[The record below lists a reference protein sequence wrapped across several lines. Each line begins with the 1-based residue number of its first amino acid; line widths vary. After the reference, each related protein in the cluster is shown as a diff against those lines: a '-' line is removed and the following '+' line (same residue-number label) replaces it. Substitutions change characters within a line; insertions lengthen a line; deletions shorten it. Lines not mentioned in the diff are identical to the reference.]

1 VTTLSHARLLLSG
14 LQAGLAGSVIGPDD
28 PDYDEARQV
37 FFPAFDRRPAA
48 IVRPVDAEEVAYVVA
63 LARETGLDLAVRS
76 GGHSLAGHGITD
88 GGIVLDLSR
97 LKAIEID
104 ADRRVAWAET
114 GLTAGEMTTAAAAHG
129 LAVPFGDAAPV
140 GIGGLTLGGGVGYLA
155 RKHGLTIDSLL
166 AAELV
171 TADGQQRRVDADED
185 PDLFWAIRGG
195 GGNFGVATRFLFR
208 LHPVDVVTG
217 GMLILPATAET
228 IAGFTAA
235 AEEAPD
241 EVSTVANVLAA
252 PPVPFVPAEHHG
264 RLVVM
269 AMIAHA
275 GPVDESEQALAPFR
289 ALAPPIADL
298 LRPMRYPEM
307 FPTEEPPRQLA
318 VGRTTFMDALDRD
331 DAGEILDRLQ
341 PSTALVRAVQLR
353 VLGGAVARIDPDAT
367 AFAHRRR
374 RIMVNVGAMYAK
386 PEEGPSHEAWARA
399 TAEAL
404 RQGEDGAYVNFV
416 GDEGEERVRA
426 AYPGRTW
433 ERLAEVKRRYDPDN
447 LFRLNQNVP
456 PAERYG

>member
-1 VTTLSHARLLLSG
+1 M
-14 LQAGLAGSVIGPDD
+14 P
-28 PDYDEARQV
+28 
-37 FFPAFDRRPAA
+37 
-48 IVRPVDAEEVAYVVA
+48 
-63 LARETGLDLAVRS
+63 
-76 GGHSLAGHGITD
+76 
-88 GGIVLDLSR
+88 
-97 LKAIEID
+97 
-104 ADRRVAWAET
+104 
-114 GLTAGEMTTAAAAHG
+114 
-129 LAVPFGDAAPV
+129 
-140 GIGGLTLGGGVGYLA
+140 
-155 RKHGLTIDSLL
+155 
-166 AAELV
+166 
-171 TADGQQRRVDADED
+171 
-185 PDLFWAIRGG
+185 
-195 GGNFGVATRFLFR
+195 
-208 LHPVDVVTG
+208 
-217 GMLILPATAET
+217 
-228 IAGFTAA
+228 
-235 AEEAPD
+235 
-241 EVSTVANVLAA
+241 
-252 PPVPFVPAEHHG
+252 
-264 RLVVM
+264 
-269 AMIAHA
+269 
-275 GPVDESEQALAPFR
+275 
-289 ALAPPIADL
+289 
-298 LRPMRYPEM
+298 YPEM

>member
-1 VTTLSHARLLLSG
+1 
-14 LQAGLAGSVIGPDD
+14 
-28 PDYDEARQV
+28 
-37 FFPAFDRRPAA
+37 
-48 IVRPVDAEEVAYVVA
+48 
-63 LARETGLDLAVRS
+63 
-76 GGHSLAGHGITD
+76 
-88 GGIVLDLSR
+88 
-97 LKAIEID
+97 
-104 ADRRVAWAET
+104 
-114 GLTAGEMTTAAAAHG
+114 MTTAAAAHG

-298 LRPMRYPEM
+298 LRPMPYPEM